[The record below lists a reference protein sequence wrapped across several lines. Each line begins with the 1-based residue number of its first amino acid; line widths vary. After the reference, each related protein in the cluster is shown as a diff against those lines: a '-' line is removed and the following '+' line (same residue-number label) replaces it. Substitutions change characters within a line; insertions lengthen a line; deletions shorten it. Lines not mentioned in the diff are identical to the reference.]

1 MNHTYIYNLMSE
13 NNQAVI
19 NQFQCQGAPFVGYTK
34 LAPKPVPQPVPR
46 VVYHPDA
53 MISGA
58 RYS

>member
-1 MNHTYIYNLMSE
+1 MTESE
-13 NNQAVI
+13 FNNKILHENRQTFI
-19 NQFQCQGAPFVGYTK
+19 DQFQCQGAPFVGYTK
-34 LAPKPVPQPVPR
+34 LRTKPVPR